1 MKLAHLLEHLGELKR
16 HTKQWP
22 KNVKVIDE
30 QRFIESRLRSWG
42 ARRIGR
48 GAFGAVYKIG
58 NLAVK
63 RIRTREN
70 TSYISFARYCRA
82 AKSRLLPKIY
92 KITQLG
98 RHTIVVMETL
108 EENRPLAK
116 QVAKAFK
123 LRLKNACNQQQVWG
137 QAVAAAGRHCRFVEI
152 HLKKIEAIMDKSA
165 RSTWDIHDQNL
176 LFRKE
181 KGKLR
186 MVLSDPITW

>member
-16 HTKQWP
+16 HTKRWP
-22 KNVKVIDE
+22 KNVKVMEE
-30 QRFIESRLRSWG
+30 QRYIESTLRSWG

-58 NLAVK
+58 NFAVK
-63 RIRTREN
+63 RIKTREN
-70 TSYISFARYCRA
+70 TSYLSFARYCRA
-82 AKSRLLPKIY
+82 AKSQLLPKIY

-108 EENRPLAK
+108 QENRPLAK
-116 QVAKAFK
+116 QVARAFK
-123 LRLKNACNQQQVWG
+123 LRLKDSCNQQQAWTD
-137 QAVAAAGRHCRFVEI
+137 AVAAAGRHSRFVEI
-152 HLKKIEAIMDKSA
+152 HLKKIESIMNKSA

-176 LFRKE
+176 LFRQE
-181 KGKLR
+181 RGKMR